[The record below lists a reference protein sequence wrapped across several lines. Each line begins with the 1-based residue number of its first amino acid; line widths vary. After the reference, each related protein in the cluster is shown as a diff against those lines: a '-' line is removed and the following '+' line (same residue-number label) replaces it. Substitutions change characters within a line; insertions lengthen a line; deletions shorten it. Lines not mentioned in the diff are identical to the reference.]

1 MGVFSGWTTSEIKRL
16 ALYLKDA
23 IGWSSQPEDIQRI
36 FNMIVDAAI
45 AREDLD
51 KQSTELIDDFTSTIL
66 DLISRGPD
74 TAVLGVKTATAK
86 AAGERLEKNVE
97 VLRKF
102 MAESRPSDDDG
113 DWN

>member
-51 KQSTELIDDFTSTIL
+51 NFGGFYDGRL
-66 DLISRGPD
+66 D
-74 TAVLGVKTATAK
+74 K
-86 AAGERLEKNVE
+86 EYEQ
-97 VLRKF
+97 
-102 MAESRPSDDDG
+102 
-113 DWN
+113 